1 LEGFLPPLFVI
12 PNVAEADKAAMDAI
26 NAELTEVIS
35 KNSGYLLYRE
45 DNTQLNKNVVDAT
58 ENSSGSSAIK

>member
-1 LEGFLPPLFVI
+1 MI

-45 DNTQLNKNVVDAT
+45 DNTHQNSNVVDAT